1 MEMNIRTLRV
11 SDQNSW
17 LELWDGYLKFYEAD
31 ISAEQTSLTW
41 TRLMDVNFNMHGLVA
56 DIDGEVVGLA
66 HYSFTNSSWAVGPNL
81 FLEDLFVAKKSRG
94 QGVGKKLILAL
105 DEPAKS
111 VGSAKVYWETRKDN
125 AVARLLYDGVADL
138 SEFVTYNRS
147 LN

>member
-17 LELWDGYLKFYEAD
+17 LELWEGYLKFYEVEIPD
-31 ISAEQTSLTW
+31 EQTNLTW
-41 TRLMDVNFNMHGLVA
+41 SRLLDENFNMHGLVA
-56 DIDGEVVGLA
+56 ELEGEVVGLA
-66 HYSFTNSSWAVGPNL
+66 HYSFTNSSWAVAPNL
-81 FLEDLFVAKKSRG
+81 FLEDLFVAKKARG

-111 VGSAKVYWETRKDN
+111 MGSEKVYWETRKDN
-125 AVARLLYDGVADL
+125 AVARLLYDGVAEL